1 MGFVFVSGRGLEK
14 DARQVLLLNQ
24 FDPKTNFYK
33 IADIEYNLSFIAKK
47 CKNVYLVGV
56 FSLGRRVH

>member
-14 DARQVLLLNQ
+14 DARQVLLLNE

-33 IADIEYNLSFIAKK
+33 IADLEYNL
-47 CKNVYLVGV
+47 
-56 FSLGRRVH
+56 